1 MTDYIAVDGET
12 PFEEIDVPLVAGHT
26 TIVHI
31 DLQNDFLH
39 PDGHYAQNGIDIG
52 HMRRVIEP
60 IAKLTREARRRGVPI
75 IWTRHGT
82 RGVEDGGPF
91 MRLRPFL
98 KDGGLRQNTW
108 GYEILEDLEPQPN
121 DWYVEK
127 TRLSGYFATNL
138 DVILR
143 GLKAETVI
151 FTGVLTNQC
160 VAATSKDASFRDYM
174 PIVVEDCTGTTLP
187 KLHDPAIEMMR
198 VGWSAVSSLDD
209 VLAKLEELPLS
220 NR

>member
-12 PFEEIDVPLVAGHT
+12 PFEEIDVPLVAGNT
-26 TIVHI
+26 AIVHI

-60 IAKLTREARRRGVPI
+60 IAKLTRVARRRGVPI

-127 TRLSGYFATNL
+127 HVSAAISRPT
-138 DVILR
+138 
-143 GLKAETVI
+143 
-151 FTGVLTNQC
+151 LT
-160 VAATSKDASFRDYM
+160 
-174 PIVVEDCTGTTLP
+174 
-187 KLHDPAIEMMR
+187 
-198 VGWSAVSSLDD
+198 SSSE
-209 VLAKLEELPLS
+209 A
-220 NR
+220 

>member
-12 PFEEIDVPLVAGHT
+12 PFEEIDVPLVAGNT
-26 TIVHI
+26 AIVHI

-39 PDGHYAQNGIDIG
+39 SDGHYAQNGIDIG

-60 IAKLTREARRRGVPI
+60 IAKLTRVARRRGVPI
-75 IWTRHGT
+75 IWTRHST

-151 FTGVLTNQC
+151 FTGVLKTSYRKRGTVKENDALTRRTRLTSATDQC
-160 VAATSKDASFRDYM
+160 GRRARTTILFGK
-174 PIVVEDCTGTTLP
+174 VVRSVITCR
-187 KLHDPAIEMMR
+187 A
-198 VGWSAVSSLDD
+198 
-209 VLAKLEELPLS
+209 
-220 NR
+220 